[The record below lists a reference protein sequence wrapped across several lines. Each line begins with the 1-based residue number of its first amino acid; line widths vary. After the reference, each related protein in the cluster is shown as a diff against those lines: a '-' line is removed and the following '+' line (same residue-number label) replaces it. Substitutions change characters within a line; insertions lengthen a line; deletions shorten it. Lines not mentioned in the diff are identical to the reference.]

1 MQHGMHMRSSHRA
14 GGSTS
19 GISDFAVEVVARLVA
34 RETGGE
40 TALREELV
48 LRLMA
53 AAVDGDA
60 ASFEALKPELKRA
73 RISAP
78 VLADLYIPEVARR
91 LGCGWEDDSVSFA
104 EVTIGSAR
112 LQAILREIGTTWT
125 ADGAGGGDGPLVLL
139 VFPVGEQ
146 HTLGGMV
153 LAGRLRRMGISVC
166 VRMAPTHSELMTLV
180 TARPFNA
187 AFISVACKE
196 KITACAK
203 LVKTLK
209 EASRGTLG
217 VAVGGA
223 ILGLNADI
231 LSSVG
236 ADAVTND
243 VEVAL
248 GAMGVLTGR
257 SPVLEVS

>member
-14 GGSTS
+14 GGSIA
-19 GISDFAVEVVARLVA
+19 GVSDFAVEVVARLVA

-40 TALREELV
+40 TAVREQLV
-48 LRLMA
+48 LRLMD
-53 AAVDGDA
+53 AVICADA
-60 ASFEALKPELKRA
+60 ASFEALKPELKRT
-73 RISAP
+73 RISGPA
-78 VLADLYIPEVARR
+78 LADLYIPEVARR
-91 LGCGWEDDSVSFA
+91 LGAGWDDDSITFA
-104 EVTIGSAR
+104 EVTIGVAR
-112 LQAILREIGTTWT
+112 LQAILREIGNSWK
-125 ADGAGGGDGPLVLL
+125 ADGAGAVDGPLILL
-139 VFPVGEQ
+139 IFPAGEQ

-166 VRMAPTHSELMTLV
+166 IKMAPTHSEVVTLV
-180 TARPFNA
+180 SARSFDA
-187 AFISVACKE
+187 AFISIACKE
-196 KITACAK
+196 KITSCGK

-223 ILGLNADI
+223 ILGVDADL
-231 LSSVG
+231 LSSIA

-248 GAMGVLTGR
+248 CAMGVMTGK
-257 SPVLEVS
+257 SPVLELS